1 MTFSDFVNETRIN
14 QARILLTEGKTVSEA
29 AFESGFNHLGHF
41 SEIFKKYES
50 MSPNA
55 FRKKMII

>member
-29 AFESGFNHLGHF
+29 ALKAASIIWGILRRFLKNMNRLIRKILE
-41 SEIFKKYES
+41 KK
-50 MSPNA
+50 
-55 FRKKMII
+55 